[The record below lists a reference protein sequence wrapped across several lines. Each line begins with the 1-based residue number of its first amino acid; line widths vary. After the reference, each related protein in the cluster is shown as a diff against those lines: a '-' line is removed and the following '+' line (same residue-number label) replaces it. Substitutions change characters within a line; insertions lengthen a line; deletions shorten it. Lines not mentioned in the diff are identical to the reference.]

1 MNKIIFKLIKNIN
14 NNKVVSNLNR
24 IKLANMNSKNKLEN
38 SRLFITK
45 MNHCNPFIMNKR
57 NFSTFSNFPIPP
69 NPEDPNILFIFIIA
83 TIGYIVVKKIN

>member
-1 MNKIIFKLIKNIN
+1 
-14 NNKVVSNLNR
+14 
-24 IKLANMNSKNKLEN
+24 
-38 SRLFITK
+38 
-45 MNHCNPFIMNKR
+45 MNKR